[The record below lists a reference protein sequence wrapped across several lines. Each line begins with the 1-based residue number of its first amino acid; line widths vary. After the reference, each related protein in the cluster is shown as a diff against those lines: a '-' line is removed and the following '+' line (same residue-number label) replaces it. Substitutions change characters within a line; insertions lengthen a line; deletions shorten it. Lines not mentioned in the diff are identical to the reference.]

1 MKLPKSLSKYEGYI
15 SSLNNRVDRNS
26 SESLSNFLLKQILN
40 SKDGKLVLK
49 MKVGSDKFQFYIPD
63 EENIPNC
70 FLKRIWDFATI
81 EDKIK
86 ITDKY
91 LDYIYK
97 NDIPSR
103 PGLRIVSN
111 PNSAVDKGSL
121 ASYEKKN
128 NEIYLN
134 LDRLESSSGLNFMSI
149 LFHECTHAKDM
160 ANIEN
165 NIAPEILTKYT
176 RIRDDEAKI
185 VNLWEKLIIDMPYEE
200 LVYNKKS
207 GEKEL
212 LEGVSQQKILKCKNY
227 FSIFNECTMYS
238 PDNVHNKK
246 DFEAYLNSILY
257 LYSPLERFARISV
270 RNFFRKQL
278 TDKRIIMDEDIREA
292 RAIIDSEDKIDEY
305 IATFKEF
312 LAKPSQY
319 GGKETIVDM
328 KGLFDLASK
337 YNFYCKKGFGRFTN
351 EIKYPTQA
359 KKIKEEYNK
368 TLTNLY
374 HNFML
379 REKEKER

>member
-1 MKLPKSLSKYEGYI
+1 MKIPKILSKYEGYI
-15 SSLNNRVDRNS
+15 NSLNNRVNRNS
-26 SESLSNFLLKQILN
+26 SESLSSFLLNQILN

-63 EENIPNC
+63 EEDIPNC
-70 FLKRIWDFATI
+70 FLKRIWNFATI

-91 LDYIYK
+91 LDYLFR
-97 NDIPSR
+97 NDIQSR
-103 PGLRIVSN
+103 PTLRIVSH
-111 PNSAVDKGSL
+111 PNSTVDNDSL

-128 NEIYLN
+128 NEIFLN
-134 LDRLESSSGLNFMSI
+134 LDNLEDVSGLNFMAI

-160 ANIEN
+160 ANIEK

-176 RIRDDEAKI
+176 RISDEEANYAK
-185 VNLWEKLIIDMPYEE
+185 LWEKLIIDMPFEG
-200 LVYNKKS
+200 LVFNKKL
-207 GEKEL
+207 GDKEL
-212 LEGVSQQKILKCKNY
+212 LESVPQQKILKCKNY

-238 PDNVHNKK
+238 PDNIRNKK
-246 DFEAYLNSILY
+246 DFETYLNSILY
-257 LYSPLERFARISV
+257 FYSPLERFARISV
-270 RNFFRKQL
+270 RNFFMKQL
-278 TDKRIIMDEDIREA
+278 TDKRIIMDEDIKEA
-292 RAIIDSEDKIDEY
+292 RAIIDGEDKIDEC

-319 GGKETIVDM
+319 GGQETIVDM

-337 YNFYCKKGFGRFTN
+337 YNFYCKRGFGKFTN

-368 TLTNLY
+368 TLSQLY

-379 REKEKER
+379 KEKDKER